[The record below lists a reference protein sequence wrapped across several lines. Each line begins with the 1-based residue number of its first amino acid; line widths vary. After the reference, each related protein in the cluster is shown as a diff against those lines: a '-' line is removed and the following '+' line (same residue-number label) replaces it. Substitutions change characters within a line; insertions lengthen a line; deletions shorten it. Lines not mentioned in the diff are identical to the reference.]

1 MSTRTVRLTDRQDQ
15 FVEEQVRTGGY
26 PNADEVVRAAVDL
39 LKERKAILMVSSD
52 MPEVISM
59 SDRVIVFKQGQIAGE
74 LTGEEITEENILTL
88 SIGDRQE

>member
-39 LKERKAILMVSSD
+39 LKARSDCRARKLERLKAAIQEGLD
-52 MPEVISM
+52 ELDRGEGEVVEW
-59 SDRVIVFKQGQIAGE
+59 DQLDAWLDGLGRRGG
-74 LTGEEITEENILTL
+74 T
-88 SIGDRQE
+88 